1 MTKPIWI
8 TPVGFLSTVSEL
20 ISTSTA
26 VSATGTGVTYSI
38 ISGSLPSGLSL
49 SNTGTIYGTPSAV
62 VNTVRNKFVVRAK
75 NTDGVVDRTFS
86 LDVEGADEPIW
97 GTNEGYLPAGY
108 NGEGYVLNYE
118 WVDITLSASAVE
130 PESTLLR
137 YYVADGDGS
146 IPPGLT
152 LSQDGRLSGL
162 VNHTFI
168 AEDAPVLYQFYVTAT
183 DGVSSDRRLFK
194 ILVLGPDML
203 RADSDFLVLN
213 TSTYSILDLTILP
226 TSISYLQPPQF
237 LNGTDLG
244 IVRADNNQDIP
255 VKAYDPAPFRGPV
268 TYSIVEG
275 IETQV
280 EVVTTT
286 TTTIETVYIDSPAWS
301 LPDGLELDPNSGY
314 LYGFIPYQP
323 AYTQNYNLRILAT
336 KTDQLSGTVVTAT
349 NTFTL
354 AIKGEVES
362 AIEWITDSDLGSIV
376 TGIDSELYVKAR
388 QLVSGYTI
396 KYDVVS
402 GELPPGLD
410 LARDGTLCGQV
421 NYGSTGTYT
430 FTVSAGDVYGLSSI
444 QREFSVT
451 AVQITQTTSTEYTKI
466 YMKPFF
472 TMDKRQ
478 TWSEFISDTFTFDPS
493 LIYRYYDANFGVQH
507 ELRINLEFGIERI
520 DLEYYVSALR
530 ENFYRQRFNFG
541 AVKKAVAQ
549 DVFGKDLY
557 EIVYLDVV
565 ENTVNSLGQS
575 ATPTFYANNDIYYPS
590 SIDNM
595 RRQLRL
601 IPLED
606 NTYIKTREDNQPR
619 FMSTPQDGD
628 YKPVGYM
635 RVIPL
640 CYALPG
646 QGDKIISRIKLS
658 NFNFGL
664 LDFEVDRII
673 MENSAD
679 NNSAKYLIFDR
690 QSISDAIET
699 DDQLFGLDWAETPE
713 LTVRLDDENDSP
725 INRK

>member
-1 MTKPIWI
+1 MSKPIWI

-20 ISTSTA
+20 VSTSTS
-26 VSATGTGVTYSI
+26 VSATGTGITYSI
-38 ISGSLPSGLSL
+38 ISGSLPSGLL
-49 SNTGTIYGTPSAV
+49 FSNTGTIYGTPDAV
-62 VNTVRNKFVVRAK
+62 VNTVRNKFVVRAT
-75 NTDGVVDRTFS
+75 NTGGVTDRTFS
-86 LDVEGADEPIW
+86 LDVEGSDEPIW
-97 GTNEGYLPAGY
+97 STNEGYLPAGY
-108 NGEGYVLNYE
+108 NGEGYILNEE
-118 WVDITLSASAVE
+118 WIDITLSASAVE
-130 PESTLLR
+130 SSSTSLR
-137 YYVADGDGS
+137 YYIADNDGS
-146 IPPGLT
+146 VPPGLT
-152 LSQDGRLSGL
+152 LSQDGRLSGY

-168 AEDAPVLYQFYVTAT
+168 AKDVPVLYQFYVTAT
-183 DGVSSDRRLFK
+183 DGVADSDRRLFK
-194 ILVLGPDML
+194 LLVLGPDML
-203 RADSDFLVLN
+203 RADSTFLVLG
-213 TSTYSILDLTILP
+213 TSTYSILDLDILP
-226 TSISYLQPPQF
+226 TSVSYLQPPQF

-244 IVRADNNQDIP
+244 VIRADNNQDIP
-255 VKAYDPAPFRGPV
+255 VKAYDPAPYRGPL

-301 LPDGLELDPNSGY
+301 LPDGLKLDPNSGY

-362 AIEWITDSDLGSIV
+362 AIEWISTSSLGSIV

-402 GELPPGLD
+402 GELPPGLT

-444 QREFSVT
+444 EREFSVT
-451 AVQITQTTSTEYTKI
+451 AVQTTSTEYTKI

-478 TWSEFISDTFTFDPS
+478 VWSDFISNTFTFDPS
-493 LIYRYYDANFGVQH
+493 LIYRYYDSNFGVQN
-507 ELRINLEFGIERI
+507 ELRINLEFGIERV

-530 ENFYRQRFNFG
+530 ENFYRKRFNFG

-549 DVFGKDLY
+549 DVLGNNLY

-565 ENTVNSLGQS
+565 EDTVNAQGQS
-575 ATPTFYANNDIYYPS
+575 AVHTFYANNDIYYTS
-590 SIDNM
+590 SVDNM

-606 NTYIKTREDNQPR
+606 NTYIKTRADNQPR
-619 FMSTPQDGD
+619 FMDTPQDGD

-664 LDFEVDRII
+664 LDFEVNRII
-673 MENSAD
+673 VENSAD
-679 NNSAKYLIFDR
+679 SDSAKYLILDR
-690 QSISDAIET
+690 QSLGDVIET

-713 LTVRLDDENDSP
+713 LTVRLDDENDNP

>member
-1 MTKPIWI
+1 
-8 TPVGFLSTVSEL
+8 
-20 ISTSTA
+20 
-26 VSATGTGVTYSI
+26 
-38 ISGSLPSGLSL
+38 
-49 SNTGTIYGTPSAV
+49 
-62 VNTVRNKFVVRAK
+62 
-75 NTDGVVDRTFS
+75 
-86 LDVEGADEPIW
+86 
-97 GTNEGYLPAGY
+97 
-108 NGEGYVLNYE
+108 
-118 WVDITLSASAVE
+118 
-130 PESTLLR
+130 LR
-137 YYVADGDGS
+137 YYVADNDGS

-152 LSQDGRLSGL
+152 LSQDGRLSGY

-168 AEDAPVLYQFYVTAT
+168 AQDVPVLYQFYVTAT
-183 DGVSSDRRLFK
+183 DGVATSDRRLFK
-194 ILVLGPDML
+194 LLVLGPDML
-203 RADSDFLVLN
+203 RADSDFLTLSS
-213 TSTYSILDLTILP
+213 STYSILDLTILP

-244 IVRADNNQDIP
+244 TVRADNNQDIP
-255 VKAYDPAPFRGPV
+255 VKAYDPSPYRGPL

-301 LPDGLELDPNSGY
+301 LPDGLKLDPNSGY

-323 AYTQNYNLRILAT
+323 AYTQHYNLRILAT

-354 AIKGEVES
+354 AVKGEVES
-362 AIEWITDSDLGSIV
+362 AIEWVSTSSLGTIV

-402 GELPPGLD
+402 GTIPPGLT
-410 LARDGTLCGQV
+410 LARDGALCGQV

-444 QREFSVT
+444 EREFSVT
-451 AVQITQTTSTEYTKI
+451 AIQTTSTEYTKI
-466 YMKPFF
+466 YVKPFF

-478 TWSEFISDTFTFDPS
+478 TWNEFISDTFTFDPA
-493 LIYRYYDANFGVQH
+493 LIYRYYDSNFGVQH
-507 ELRINLEFGIERI
+507 ELRINLEFGIERVN
-520 DLEYYVSALR
+520 LEYYANALQ
-530 ENFYRQRFNFG
+530 ENFYRRRFNFG
-541 AVKKAVAQ
+541 EVKKAVAQ
-549 DVFGKDLY
+549 DVDGNVIY

-565 ENTVNSLGQS
+565 EDTVNAQGQS
-575 ATPTFYANNDIYYPS
+575 AVPEFNANNNTYYPS

-601 IPLED
+601 ISLD
-606 NTYIKTREDNQPR
+606 NDAYIKTRADNQPR

-673 MENSAD
+673 VEHSAD
-679 NNSAKYLIFDR
+679 NNTPKYLIFDR
-690 QSISDAIET
+690 QSLGDAI
-699 DDQLFGLDWAETPE
+699 
-713 LTVRLDDENDSP
+713 
-725 INRK
+725 

>member
-1 MTKPIWI
+1 MTRPIWI
-8 TPVGFLSTVSEL
+8 TPAGFLSTATEL
-20 ISTSTA
+20 VSTSTTL
-26 VSATGTGVTYSI
+26 SATGTTVSYSL

-49 SNTGTIYGTPSAV
+49 STTGTIFGTPTAV
-62 VNTVRNKFVVRAK
+62 VNTVRNKFVVRAT
-75 NTDGVVDRTFS
+75 NTSGVADRTF
-86 LDVEGADEPIW
+86 LLNVQGPDKPIW
-97 GTNEGYLPAGY
+97 STAGGYLPAGY

-118 WVDITLSASAVE
+118 WVDINLAATAVD
-130 PESTLLR
+130 PATTPLR
-137 YYVADGDGS
+137 YYVADNSGS

-152 LSQDGRLSGL
+152 LSQEGRLSGY
-162 VNHTFI
+162 VNQTFI
-168 AEDAPVLYQFYVTAT
+168 AQDVPVLYTFIVTAT
-183 DGVSSDRRLFK
+183 DGVAETTSSQFN

-213 TSTYSILDLTILP
+213 TSTYSILDLEILP

-244 IVRADNNQDIP
+244 VIRADNNQDIP
-255 VKAYDPAPFRGPV
+255 VKAYDPAPYRGPL
-268 TYSIVEG
+268 TYNIVEG

-280 EVVTTT
+280 EVITTT

-301 LPDGLELDPNSGY
+301 LPEGLQLDPNSGY

-323 AYTQNYNLRILAT
+323 AYTKNYNLRILAT

-354 AIKGEVES
+354 AIKGEVEA
-362 AIEWITDSDLGSIV
+362 AIEWITEGDLGTIV
-376 TGIDSELYVKAR
+376 TGIDSELYVEAR

-402 GELPPGLD
+402 GTLPPGLD
-410 LARDGTLCGQV
+410 MARDGTLCGQV

-444 QREFSVT
+444 EREFSLT
-451 AVQITQTTSTEYTKI
+451 AVQTTSTEYTKI

-472 TMDKRQ
+472 TMDKRRA
-478 TWSEFISDTFTFDPS
+478 WSDFISDTFTFDPS

-507 ELRINLEFGIERI
+507 DLKINLEFGIERL
-520 DLEYYVSALR
+520 DLEYYTSALR
-530 ENFYRQRFNFG
+530 ENFYRKRFYFG
-541 AVKKAVAQ
+541 GIKKAVAQ
-549 DVFGKDLY
+549 DSRNNVIY
-557 EIVYLDVV
+557 EIVYLDLV
-565 ENTVNSLGQS
+565 ENEVNAAGQS
-575 ATPTFYANNDIYYPS
+575 AIHTFHANNDIYYPS
-590 SIDNM
+590 SVDNM

-606 NTYIKTREDNQPR
+606 NTYIKTRVDNQPK

-646 QGDKIISRIKLS
+646 SGDRIISRIKLS
-658 NFNFGL
+658 NFDFGL

-673 MENSAD
+673 VENSAD
-679 NNSAKYLIFDR
+679 SDSAKYLILDR
-690 QSISDAIET
+690 QSLSDTIET

>member
-1 MTKPIWI
+1 
-8 TPVGFLSTVSEL
+8 L
-20 ISTSTA
+20 
-26 VSATGTGVTYSI
+26 
-38 ISGSLPSGLSL
+38 L

-62 VNTVRNKFVVRAK
+62 VNTVRNKFVVRAT
-75 NTDGVVDRTFS
+75 NTDGVVDRTFL
-86 LDVEGADEPIW
+86 LDVQGADKPIW
-97 GTNEGYLPAGY
+97 STAGGYLPAGY
-108 NGEGYVLNYE
+108 NGEGYILNYG
-118 WVDITLSASAVE
+118 WVDINLAATAVD
-130 PESTLLR
+130 PSSTPLR
-137 YYVADGDGS
+137 YYVAENSGS

-152 LSQDGRLSGL
+152 LSQDGRLSGY
-162 VNHTFI
+162 VNYTFVAQDVPVLHTFI
-168 AEDAPVLYQFYVTAT
+168 VTAT
-183 DGVSSDRRLFK
+183 DGVAETTSSQFNL
-194 ILVLGPDML
+194 LVLGPDML
-203 RADSDFLVLN
+203 RADSDFLTLN
-213 TSTYSILDLTILP
+213 DNEYSILDLTILP
-226 TSISYLQPPQF
+226 TSISYLQPLQF

-244 IVRADNNQDIP
+244 VVRADNNQDIP

-268 TYSIVEG
+268 TYSIIEG

-301 LPDGLELDPNSGY
+301 LPDGLSLDPNSGY

-362 AIEWITDSDLGSIV
+362 AIEWITDSNLGSIY
-376 TGIDSELYVKAR
+376 TGIDSDLYVKAR

-402 GELPPGLD
+402 GDLPPGLD

-451 AVQITQTTSTEYTKI
+451 AVQITSTEYTKI

-478 TWSEFISDTFTFDPS
+478 TWSEFISNTFTFDPS
-493 LIYRYYDANFGVQH
+493 LIYRYYDSNFGVQH
-507 ELRINLEFGIERI
+507 ELRVNLEFGIERL
-520 DLEYYVSALR
+520 DLEYYVGALR
-530 ENFYRQRFNFG
+530 ENFYRRRFNFG

-549 DVFGKDLY
+549 DVSGNNIY
-557 EIVYLDVV
+557 EIIYLDVV
-565 ENTVNSLGQS
+565 EDNVDALGQS
-575 ATPTFYANNDIYYPS
+575 AVPTFYANNDIYYPS

-606 NTYIKTREDNQPR
+606 NTYIKTRVDNQPR

-628 YKPVGYM
+628 YKPAGYM

-673 MENSAD
+673 VENSAD

-690 QSISDAIET
+690 QSLSDAIET

>member
-8 TPVGFLSTVSEL
+8 TPVGFLSTASEL
-20 ISTSTA
+20 VSTSTA

-38 ISGSLPSGLSL
+38 ISGSLPGGLLL

-62 VNTVRNKFVVRAK
+62 VNTVRNKFVVRAT
-75 NTDGVVDRTFS
+75 NTDGVVDRTFL
-86 LDVEGADEPIW
+86 LDVQGADKPIW
-97 GTNEGYLPAGY
+97 STAGGYLPAGY
-108 NGEGYVLNYE
+108 NGEGYILNYG
-118 WVDITLSASAVE
+118 WVDINLAATAVD
-130 PESTLLR
+130 PSSTPLR
-137 YYVADGDGS
+137 YYLAENSGS

-152 LSQDGRLSGL
+152 LSQDGRLSGY
-162 VNHTFI
+162 VNYTFVAQDVPVLHTFI
-168 AEDAPVLYQFYVTAT
+168 VTAT
-183 DGVSSDRRLFK
+183 DGVAETTSSQFNL
-194 ILVLGPDML
+194 LVLGPDML
-203 RADSDFLVLN
+203 RADSDFLTLN
-213 TSTYSILDLTILP
+213 DNEYSILDLTILP
-226 TSISYLQPPQF
+226 TSISYLQPLQF

-244 IVRADNNQDIP
+244 VVRADNNQDIP

-268 TYSIVEG
+268 TYSIIEG

-301 LPDGLELDPNSGY
+301 LPDGLSLDPDSGY

-362 AIEWITDSDLGSIV
+362 AIEWITDSNLGSIY
-376 TGIDSELYVKAR
+376 TGIDSDLYVKAR

-402 GELPPGLD
+402 GDLPPGLD

-451 AVQITQTTSTEYTKI
+451 AVQTTNTEYTKI

-478 TWSEFISDTFTFDPS
+478 TWSEFISNTFTFDPS
-493 LIYRYYDANFGVQH
+493 LIYRYYDSNFGVQH
-507 ELRINLEFGIERI
+507 ELRVNLEFGIERL

-530 ENFYRQRFNFG
+530 ENFYRRRFNFG

-549 DVFGKDLY
+549 DVSGNNIY
-557 EIVYLDVV
+557 EIIYLDVV
-565 ENTVNSLGQS
+565 EDNVDALGQS
-575 ATPTFYANNDIYYPS
+575 AVPTFYANNDIYYPS
-590 SIDNM
+590 SVDNM

-606 NTYIKTREDNQPR
+606 NTYIKTRVDNQPR

-628 YKPVGYM
+628 YKPAGYM

-673 MENSAD
+673 VENSAD

-690 QSISDAIET
+690 QSLSDAIET

>member
-8 TPVGFLSTVSEL
+8 TPVGFLSTASEL
-20 ISTSTA
+20 VSTSTA

-38 ISGSLPSGLSL
+38 ISGSLPGGLLL

-62 VNTVRNKFVVRAK
+62 VNTVRNKFVVRAT
-75 NTDGVVDRTFS
+75 NTDGVVDRTFL
-86 LDVEGADEPIW
+86 LDVQGADKPIW
-97 GTNEGYLPAGY
+97 STAGGYLPAGY
-108 NGEGYVLNYE
+108 NGEGYILNYG
-118 WVDITLSASAVE
+118 WVDINLAATAVD
-130 PESTLLR
+130 PSSTPLR
-137 YYVADGDGS
+137 YYVAENSGS

-152 LSQDGRLSGL
+152 LSQDGRLSGY
-162 VNHTFI
+162 VNYTFVAQDVPVLHTFI
-168 AEDAPVLYQFYVTAT
+168 VTAT
-183 DGVSSDRRLFK
+183 DGVAETTSSQFNL
-194 ILVLGPDML
+194 LVLGPDML
-203 RADSDFLVLN
+203 RADSDFLTLN
-213 TSTYSILDLTILP
+213 DNEYSILDLTILP
-226 TSISYLQPPQF
+226 TSISYLQPLQF

-244 IVRADNNQDIP
+244 VVRADNNQDIP

-268 TYSIVEG
+268 TYSIIEG

-301 LPDGLELDPNSGY
+301 LPDGLSLDPDSGY

-362 AIEWITDSDLGSIV
+362 AIEWITDSNLGSIY
-376 TGIDSELYVKAR
+376 TGIDSDLYVKAR

-402 GELPPGLD
+402 GDLPPGLD

-451 AVQITQTTSTEYTKI
+451 AVQITSTEYTKI

-478 TWSEFISDTFTFDPS
+478 TWSEFISNTFTFDPS
-493 LIYRYYDANFGVQH
+493 LIYRYYDSNFGVQH
-507 ELRINLEFGIERI
+507 ELRVNLEFGIERL
-520 DLEYYVSALR
+520 DLEYYVGALR
-530 ENFYRQRFNFG
+530 ENFYRRRFNFG

-549 DVFGKDLY
+549 DVSGNNIY
-557 EIVYLDVV
+557 EIIYLDVV
-565 ENTVNSLGQS
+565 EDNVDALGQS
-575 ATPTFYANNDIYYPS
+575 AVPTFYANNDIYYPS

-606 NTYIKTREDNQPR
+606 NTYIKTRVDNQPR
-619 FMSTPQDGD
+619 FMSTPQDDD

-673 MENSAD
+673 VENSAD

-690 QSISDAIET
+690 QSLSDAIET

>member
-8 TPVGFLSTVSEL
+8 TPVGFLSTASEL
-20 ISTSTA
+20 VSTSTA

-38 ISGSLPSGLSL
+38 ISGSLPGGLLL

-62 VNTVRNKFVVRAK
+62 VNTVRNKFVVRAT
-75 NTDGVVDRTFS
+75 NTDGVVDRTFL
-86 LDVEGADEPIW
+86 LDVQGADKPIW
-97 GTNEGYLPAGY
+97 STAGGYLPAGY
-108 NGEGYVLNYE
+108 NGEGYILNYG
-118 WVDITLSASAVE
+118 WVDINLAATAVD
-130 PESTLLR
+130 PSSTPLR
-137 YYVADGDGS
+137 YYVAENSGS

-152 LSQDGRLSGL
+152 LSQDGRLSGY
-162 VNHTFI
+162 VNYTFVAQDVPVLHTFI
-168 AEDAPVLYQFYVTAT
+168 VTAT
-183 DGVSSDRRLFK
+183 DGVAETTSSQFNL
-194 ILVLGPDML
+194 LVLGPDML
-203 RADSDFLVLN
+203 RADSDFLTLN
-213 TSTYSILDLTILP
+213 DNEYSILDLTILP
-226 TSISYLQPPQF
+226 TSISYLQPLQF

-244 IVRADNNQDIP
+244 VVRADNNQDIP

-268 TYSIVEG
+268 TYSIIEG

-301 LPDGLELDPNSGY
+301 LPDGLSLDPNSGY

-362 AIEWITDSDLGSIV
+362 AIEWITDSNLGSIY
-376 TGIDSELYVKAR
+376 TGIDSDLYVKAR

-402 GELPPGLD
+402 GDLPPGLD

-451 AVQITQTTSTEYTKI
+451 AVQITSTEYTKI

-478 TWSEFISDTFTFDPS
+478 TWSEFISNTFTFDPS
-493 LIYRYYDANFGVQH
+493 LIYRYYDSNFGVQH
-507 ELRINLEFGIERI
+507 ELRVNLEFGIERL
-520 DLEYYVSALR
+520 DLEYYVGALR
-530 ENFYRQRFNFG
+530 ENFYRRRFNFG

-549 DVFGKDLY
+549 DVSGNNIY
-557 EIVYLDVV
+557 EIIYLDVV
-565 ENTVNSLGQS
+565 EDNVDALGQS
-575 ATPTFYANNDIYYPS
+575 AVPTFYANNDIYYPS

-606 NTYIKTREDNQPR
+606 NTYIKTRVDNQPR

-628 YKPVGYM
+628 YKPAGYM

-673 MENSAD
+673 VENSAD

-690 QSISDAIET
+690 QSLSDAIET